1 MLDEIEE
8 YIKNVSSLNMQI
20 EANKIVS
27 DEAYKILMLQSLLL
41 SIEEKDNF
49 LDTIK
54 TNNDIILGLIEA

>member
-1 MLDEIEE
+1 MLDKMDE
-8 YIKNVSSLNMQI
+8 YIKNLNTLNMQI

-41 SIEEKDNF
+41 GIEEKESF

-54 TNNDIILGLIEA
+54 TNNDLILELMEA